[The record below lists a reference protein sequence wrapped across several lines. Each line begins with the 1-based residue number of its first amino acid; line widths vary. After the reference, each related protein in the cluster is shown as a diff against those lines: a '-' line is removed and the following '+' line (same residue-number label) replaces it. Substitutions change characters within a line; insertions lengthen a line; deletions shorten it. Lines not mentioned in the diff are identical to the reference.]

1 MFQFID
7 SMELNL
13 IQGWCSRNYLDV
25 ALLRLHNLE
34 RNDYG
39 RKSSGFLGFMKD
51 NRSESEADHLKA
63 TAVRC
68 YGRIATQTPV
78 AELLLKVLNT
88 IPRTSYSRSHKFLEG
103 GGAAGFYPISLAFLF
118 VFFYEGE
125 RLRILLGRFHCSTVR
140 DSKQFY
146 QIRSKFFYC

>member
-1 MFQFID
+1 
-7 SMELNL
+7 MELNL

-103 GGAAGFYPISLAFLF
+103 GGVRWILPDFFGFFVCFFL
-118 VFFYEGE
+118 
-125 RLRILLGRFHCSTVR
+125 
-140 DSKQFY
+140 
-146 QIRSKFFYC
+146 

>member
-103 GGAAGFYPISLAFLF
+103 GGPLDSTRFLWLF
-118 VFFYEGE
+118 CLFFFMREN
-125 RLRILLGRFHCSTVR
+125 V
-140 DSKQFY
+140 
-146 QIRSKFFYC
+146 